1 MTICRTR
8 GEDRI
13 AEIRRLAE
21 SLGNLRVLHV
31 NSTSYGGGVAELLY
45 TIVPLMR
52 DAGLDAEWHVIDGR
66 ADEFFDVT
74 KKIHNSLQGAH
85 KHPWAIGNGVCMRT
99 SI

>member
-1 MTICRTR
+1 MFRKVEFMEKLLNDHMPYA

-45 TIVPLMR
+45 TIVP
-52 DAGLDAEWHVIDGR
+52 
-66 ADEFFDVT
+66 
-74 KKIHNSLQGAH
+74 
-85 KHPWAIGNGVCMRT
+85 
-99 SI
+99 